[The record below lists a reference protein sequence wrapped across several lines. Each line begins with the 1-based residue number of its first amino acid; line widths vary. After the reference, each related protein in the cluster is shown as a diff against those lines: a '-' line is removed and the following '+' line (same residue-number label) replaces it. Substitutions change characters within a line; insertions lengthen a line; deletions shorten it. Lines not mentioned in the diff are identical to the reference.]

1 MSKTNEKCRHNGTWL
16 VAGGYIEWCYECGAI
31 RQMRRVG
38 ENAFTNQGQWIR
50 PVGVGG
56 KNPYDWRF
64 DNKKKVKE

>member
-1 MSKTNEKCRHNGTWL
+1 
-16 VAGGYIEWCYECGAI
+16 
-31 RQMRRVG
+31 MRRVG